1 MIFILCILYNSTC
14 FLNSKYSFPT
24 QIFAIY
30 NINKCLLICKKII
43 LWYLIAVHKQDN
55 NTTIFYFASHLLN
68 IDLYSIFS
76 PSPSAVTKHN
86 GGYATH
92 HQLSPSPLP
101 SSMIIA
107 S

>member
-14 FLNSKYSFPT
+14 FFNSKYSFQT
-24 QIFAIY
+24 QIFAI
-30 NINKCLLICKKII
+30 NNKNKCHLICKKTI
-43 LWYLIAVHKQDN
+43 LWYLIATPKQN
-55 NTTIFYFASHLLN
+55 NNIKIFYFSSHLLN